1 MKIVILGDGKIG
13 HTLCEQLEKEGHD
26 IVMIDNNKKALS
38 DRTDKLDVLCIC
50 GNGVLRDV
58 QLEAGV
64 DKCDLFIACASTDE
78 LNMLCCLLAKKLGAK
93 RTIARVRNPEYD
105 AQLGVIKD
113 ELGLSM
119 SLNPE
124 LAAAREISRILVFP
138 AATKIEV
145 FAKGRVELVEAR
157 IFKEGI
163 MEGLT
168 LFDICKSYKI
178 KILVCAVQRG
188 NDVFI
193 PSGDFELK
201 AGDRIYITAPHEEL
215 EKFFRIIGYEK
226 RKVKNVMLIGG
237 GKVSYYV
244 ANLLEKTG
252 MNIKIIEN
260 NYRKCVEL
268 SEVLPEAT
276 VIHGDGTEH
285 ELLIDEG
292 IYHTDAIAVL
302 TGIDEENIIVSM
314 YAQGCGVGKVIT
326 KINRDSYVEMAD
338 KMGLDSIIS
347 PKNIITDNVVGFVRA
362 TQNSMDRNKVETL
375 YRLIG
380 NNIFALEFTVNEKAR
395 YVDVPLKD
403 LKTKQDV
410 LIACIVRQ
418 RKNIIPDGN
427 TQIKMGDSV
436 IIVTKNKKFSDLSEM
451 LEQ

>member
-13 HTLCEQLEKEGHD
+13 HTLCKQLEAEGHD
-26 IVMIDNNKKALS
+26 IVMIDNDEKALNELS
-38 DRTDKLDVLCIC
+38 NELDVLCIC
-50 GNGVLRDV
+50 GNGALKDV

-64 DKCDLFIACASTDE
+64 DKCNLFIACASSDE

-105 AQLGVIKD
+105 AQLEVIKD

-124 LAAAREISRILVFP
+124 LVAAREISRMLVFP

-157 IFKEGI
+157 ILKEGT
-163 MEGLT
+163 MEGLA
-168 LFDICKSYKI
+168 LFDICRSYKI

-188 NDVFI
+188 EEVFI

-201 AGDRIYITAPHEEL
+201 AGDRIYLTATHAEL
-215 EKFFRIIGYEK
+215 EKFFKIIGHTNK
-226 RKVKNVMLIGG
+226 KIKNVLLIGG
-237 GKVSYYV
+237 GKVSYYI
-244 ANLLEKTG
+244 AKLLEKTG
-252 MNIKIIEN
+252 MNIKIIESD
-260 NYRKCVEL
+260 YEKCIEL
-268 SEVLPEAT
+268 NELLPDIT

-292 IYHTDAIAVL
+292 IYHTDAMAVL

-314 YAQGCGVGKVIT
+314 YAQGCGVEKIIT
-326 KINRDSYVEMAD
+326 KISRDSYAEMAD
-338 KMGLDSIIS
+338 KMGLDGIIT
-347 PKNIITDNVVGFVRA
+347 PKNIIADNVVGFVRA
-362 TQNSMDRNKVETL
+362 TQNSKDMNKVETL

-380 NNIFALEFTVNEKAR
+380 DKIIALEFTVNEKAR
-395 YVDVPLKD
+395 YADIPLKN
-403 LKTKQDV
+403 LKIKKDV

-418 RKNIIPDGN
+418 RKTIIPDGN
-427 TQIKMGDSV
+427 TEIKTGDSV

-451 LEQ
+451 LEL

>member
-13 HTLCEQLEKEGHD
+13 HTLCEQLEKEDHD
-26 IVMIDNNKKALS
+26 IVMIDNDEKALNEL
-38 DRTDKLDVLCIC
+38 TDKLDVLCIN
-50 GNGVLRDV
+50 GNGALKEV

-64 DKCDLFIACASTDE
+64 DKCDLFIACTSTDE
-78 LNMLCCLLAKKLGAK
+78 LNMICCLLAKKLGAK
-93 RTIARVRNPEYD
+93 RTIARVRTPEYD
-105 AQLGVIKD
+105 AQLGVIKE

-119 SLNPE
+119 GLNPE

-145 FAKGRVELVEAR
+145 FAKGRVELAEAR
-157 IFKEGI
+157 ILKEGT

-168 LFDICKSYKI
+168 LFDICRSYKV

-188 NDVFI
+188 EEVFI

-201 AGDRIYITAPHEEL
+201 AGDRIYLTAPHEEI
-215 EKFFRIIGYEK
+215 EKFFKIIGYEK

-237 GKVSYYV
+237 GKISFYL
-244 ANLLEKTG
+244 AKILEKTG

-260 NYRKCVEL
+260 DYKKCIEL
-268 SEVLPEAT
+268 SDLLPEAT

-292 IYHTDAIAVL
+292 IEHTDAIAVL

-314 YAQGCGVGKVIT
+314 YAQSCGVKKVIT

-338 KMGLDSIIS
+338 KMELDSIIS
-347 PKNIITDNVVGFVRA
+347 PKNIIANNVVGFVRA
-362 TQNSMDRNKVETL
+362 IQNSIDRNKVETL

-380 NNIFALEFTVNEKAR
+380 DKVVALEFIVNEKAK
-395 YVDVPLKD
+395 YVDIPLKN
-403 LKTKQDV
+403 LKTKKDV

-418 RKNIIPDGN
+418 RKTIIPDGN
-427 TQIKMGDSV
+427 TQIKMGDNV
-436 IIVTKNKKFSDLSEM
+436 IIVTKNVKFSDLSEM
-451 LEQ
+451 LE